1 MNDTRITTIRAIHDA
16 LALRGLECGD
26 GGFIRTADPVCYMGA
41 ERLRLAR
48 EVLKHLPAGASV
60 LDANALA
67 NGMEPMIRAMI
78 TPQPAR
84 TT

>member
-26 GGFIRTADPVCYMGA
+26 GGFIRTADPVCYMGT